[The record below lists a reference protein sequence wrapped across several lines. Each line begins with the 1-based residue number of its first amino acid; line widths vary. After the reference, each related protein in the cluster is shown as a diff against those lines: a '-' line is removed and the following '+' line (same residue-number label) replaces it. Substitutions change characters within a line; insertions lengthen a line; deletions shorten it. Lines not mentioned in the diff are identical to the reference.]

1 MGTLVD
7 PPANAAQHDVEQ
19 FTNPV
24 VIRGLA
30 PQDGVAYRA
39 LRLRALRDHPDAFT
53 SSFEEE
59 SARPLAW
66 SVQRL
71 ASQPQKPCDFFLGAF
86 QQSLMV
92 GMVGLQGRYRPKER
106 HNATVVGLY
115 VVPELAGQGVGG
127 NLMQRLIERA
137 STLDALEQLQLTV
150 TEGNRTACAL
160 YARCGFV
167 EFGTLQRAIK
177 IQDQYYA
184 KVHMVLR
191 LHAQ

>member
-1 MGTLVD
+1 ML
-7 PPANAAQHDVEQ
+7 
-19 FTNPV
+19 PV
-24 VIRGLA
+24 VIRVLA

-39 LRLRALRDHPDAFT
+39 LRLRALHDHPDAFT

-71 ASQPQKPCDFFLGAF
+71 AHQPEKPCDFFLGAF
-86 QQSLMV
+86 QQSLLV

-115 VVPELAGQGVGG
+115 VVPELAGQGIGG
-127 NLMQRLIERA
+127 ELMRQLVNRA
-137 STLDALEQLQLTV
+137 NTCAGLEQIELTV
-150 TEGNRTACAL
+150 TQGNQSAWAI

-167 EFGTLQRAIK
+167 EFGVLQRAIK
-177 IQDQYYA
+177 VQEQYYA
-184 KVHMVLR
+184 KVHMVLQLR
-191 LHAQ
+191 